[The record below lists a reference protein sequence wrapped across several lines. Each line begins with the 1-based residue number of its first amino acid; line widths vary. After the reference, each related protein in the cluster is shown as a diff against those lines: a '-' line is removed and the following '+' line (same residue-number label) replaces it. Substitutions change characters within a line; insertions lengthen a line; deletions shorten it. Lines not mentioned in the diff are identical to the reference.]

1 MGVRKVKGVGVL
13 SDGTVVTDDFDEYI
27 KLTKMGKKAIY
38 VGRIRAL
45 CGSAGA

>member
-1 MGVRKVKGVGVL
+1 MRKVKIGVL
-13 SDGTVVTDDFDEYI
+13 DDGTVVTDDFDEYVE
-27 KLTKMGKKAIY
+27 LTRKGKKAIY